1 MGGFCLVK
9 SHRAAADPLT
19 LFQFFTIILF
29 WTFTTLQNSTFGTIS
44 RKSISNLK
52 SASAMHFCMFLLIRF
67 FLEKIQLE
75 KLPIFFSQRSMF
87 YEIRSETLSLLL
99 LHAMTFNEENYR
111 DQSAENDHFNLH
123 FCQQFNKVW
132 PPSQHQTWILSR
144 REKKRFH

>member
-1 MGGFCLVK
+1 
-9 SHRAAADPLT
+9 
-19 LFQFFTIILF
+19 
-29 WTFTTLQNSTFGTIS
+29 
-44 RKSISNLK
+44 
-52 SASAMHFCMFLLIRF
+52 MFLLIRF

-123 FCQQFNKVW
+123 FCQQFNKV
-132 PPSQHQTWILSR
+132 
-144 REKKRFH
+144 